1 MIGWI
6 DTKYLL
12 IFIIDY
18 IFKKIGLSNDSF
30 LRKFVSLFSL
40 ILLVRFVL
48 NIETDF
54 LSPIFIVVGCLI
66 DTSWKVKG
74 DKHVSCYQRNI
85 TKQTSI

>member
-1 MIGWI
+1 M

-18 IFKKIGLSNDSF
+18 IRKKIELSNDSF

-48 NIETDF
+48 NTETDF
-54 LSPIFIVVGCLI
+54 LSPIFIVVRCLI
-66 DTSWKVKG
+66 VASWK
-74 DKHVSCYQRNI
+74 S
-85 TKQTSI
+85 